1 MKGEIFMLTPY
12 LVAKNM
18 FDELA
23 ETAFGANTL
32 RGMMNTDIKE
42 SDQGYELDI
51 DLPGVHKEQLAAE
64 LKDGYLCISA
74 TVEQTSN
81 ENVQNER
88 YLRRE
93 RFLGSCRRSFY
104 VGERV
109 KQEDIRARFED
120 GILRLFIPKATQQ
133 AQLEQK
139 NLIAIEG

>member
-1 MKGEIFMLTPY
+1 MLTPY
-12 LVAKNM
+12 LMAKNM

-23 ETAFGANTL
+23 ESAFSANTL

-51 DLPGVHKEQLAAE
+51 DLPGVHKEQLTAE

-109 KQEDIRARFED
+109 KQEDIRGKFED
-120 GILRLFIPKATQQ
+120 GILRLFIPKVTQQ
-133 AQLEQK
+133 TQLEQK

>member
-1 MKGEIFMLTPY
+1 MLTPY

-23 ETAFGANTL
+23 ETAFSASTL

-64 LKDGYLCISA
+64 LKDSYLCISA
-74 TVEQTSN
+74 TVEQASN

-88 YLRRE
+88 CLRSG
-93 RFLGSCRRSFY
+93 RFLRW
-104 VGERV
+104 
-109 KQEDIRARFED
+109 ITAPLW
-120 GILRLFIPKATQQ
+120 I
-133 AQLEQK
+133 
-139 NLIAIEG
+139 

>member
-1 MKGEIFMLTPY
+1 MLTPY

-23 ETAFGANTL
+23 ESAFSANAL

-42 SDQGYELDI
+42 SDQGFELDI
-51 DLPGVHKEQLAAE
+51 DLPGVHKDHLSAE

-81 ENVQNER
+81 DSVQNER

-104 VGERV
+104 VGDKVR
-109 KQEDIRARFED
+109 QEDIHAKFED
-120 GILRLFIPKATQQ
+120 GILRLFIPKINQLVQ
-133 AQLEQK
+133 AEQK

>member
-1 MKGEIFMLTPY
+1 MLTPY

-23 ETAFGANTL
+23 ESAFSANAL

-42 SDQGYELDI
+42 SDQGFELDI
-51 DLPGVHKEQLAAE
+51 DLPGVHKDHLSAE
-64 LKDGYLCISA
+64 LKEGYLCISA

-81 ENVQNER
+81 DSVQNER

-93 RFLGSCRRSFY
+93 RFLGSCRRNFY
-104 VGERV
+104 VGDKI
-109 KQEDIRARFED
+109 KQEDIHVKFED
-120 GILRLFIPKATQQ
+120 GILRLFIPKVN
-133 AQLEQK
+133 QLVQVEQK

>member
-1 MKGEIFMLTPY
+1 MLTPY
-12 LVAKNM
+12 LMTKNL

-23 ETAFGANTL
+23 ESAFTANTL

-51 DLPGVHKEQLAAE
+51 DIPGVHKDNLAAE

-74 TVEQTSN
+74 TVEQTRN
-81 ENVQNER
+81 DNAQNER

-93 RFLGSCRRSFY
+93 RFIGACRRCFY
-104 VGERV
+104 VGDQIR
-109 KQEDIRARFED
+109 QEDIHAKFED
-120 GILRLFIPKATQQ
+120 GILRLFIPKATQA
-133 AQLEQK
+133 AQIEQK